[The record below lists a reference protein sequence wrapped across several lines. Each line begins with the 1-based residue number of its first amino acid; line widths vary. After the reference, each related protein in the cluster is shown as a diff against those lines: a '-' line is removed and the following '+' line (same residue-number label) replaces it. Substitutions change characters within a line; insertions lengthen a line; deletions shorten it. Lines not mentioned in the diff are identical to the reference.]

1 MTLGDIIQLVHLKLG
16 EQHTFYPQSEI
27 VVQGINPAQRLL
39 CLAYPTLN
47 YVRTTVD
54 VTADQAFIDLRTLPD
69 ASGNIIGNRFR
80 SIRRVVL
87 GNVTDDVSVI
97 SASTGELREIHHS
110 SVKRLAGRNNW
121 LSLHGEVRKYWL
133 WGQYWLGLHKRPI
146 DTTTI
151 TVVYAAAPTPLVLEV
166 PTAVPDI
173 PAVYHAII
181 AEVATGLLL
190 MKEGDPQATRGLARI
205 HSALNFTLQRPL
217 E

>member
-97 SASTGELREIHHS
+97 SASTEELREIHHS

-151 TVVYAAAPTPLVLEV
+151 TVVYAATPTPLVLEV
-166 PTAVPDI
+166 PTGVPDI

-190 MKEGDPQATRGLARI
+190 MKEGDPQATRGLARL
-205 HSALNFTLQRPL
+205 HAALNFALQRPL